1 MDLMNLA
8 ARLTLDMKDYEDSIG
23 KATQSAQSFSK
34 NFGGAI
40 GKVGGAIK
48 TVAKVGAVAIG
59 AGATAV
65 GFLTKQSVSAYAE
78 YEQLAGGV
86 KKLFGDASDDV
97 MKFANEAYKTSGM
110 SANQYMEQ
118 VTSFSAAL
126 INSLGGDTKKAAQ
139 QADVAMRAMS
149 DNVNTFGT
157 DMASVQYA
165 FQGFAKQNYTMLD
178 NLKLGYGGTKTEM
191 ERLIAD
197 ANEYAAANGKA
208 ADLSIESFSDI
219 VTAIELIQEKQGIAG
234 TTAKEAATTIEGAFN
249 ATKAAWDNL
258 VAGLANPDA
267 DLDQLMDN
275 LIVTLVGDK
284 QGTGLLNQLIP
295 AIQRA
300 LEGVG
305 KVIAKAGPVIGQNL
319 PALVGSLVP
328 SLLSAA
334 TSLVVSLVK
343 ALPGIIKVL
352 VAQVPMIVNML
363 LAAFFELAGE
373 FKKMGGDLMQQIFNG
388 IKEKNPRIAEALTS
402 IGESFQT
409 IIGKMKDF
417 WDEHGQEI
425 YDKAVE
431 IFDGIK
437 TFVIT
442 AITLIVEGIDK
453 FIQTALAL
461 WDEFGTDIMG
471 YLSAVKDFYVAVF
484 QAISETITGFVEW
497 AKEFWAEYGDE
508 ITAATQTAWEII
520 STVIHTVLQ
529 VITGI
534 VKTLTAIIQGDWQT
548 AFETV
553 QVITQ
558 TIWNAISSI
567 FSTVLGVIQKVVFV
581 AFEAIRSKIS
591 SILNSVKSTVS
602 TIWNNIKTTISNAL
616 NNVRTTVS
624 NAMSNVKTTISNAW
638 ENAKKTVS
646 DAVDNI
652 KSNIQEK
659 LDAAYEKVSSIF
671 GDIYDKIKDKMDA
684 AKKLVTDAVDKI
696 KEVFPIK
703 LGKIFKGVKLPH
715 FKISGGE
722 APWGIGGKGTKPS
735 VSIEWYKKAYQNPYL
750 FTAPT
755 VLSGIGFGDGAGA
768 EMVYGHENLMKD
780 IRQAMLEV
788 AGHGSDIV
796 QNITINSPTQLNP
809 SEVARQTRNSTRS
822 MLLKMRTT

>member
-1 MDLMNLA
+1 MADVMTLF
-8 ARLTLDMKDYEDSIG
+8 ARLVLDTKGYDTGLEKAKKDASSAGQNIIKGLSGVGKAVVGIG
-23 KATQSAQSFSK
+23 KACAVGIAAGSA
-34 NFGGAI
+34 AI
-40 GKVGGAIK
+40 GV
-48 TVAKVGAVAIG
+48 
-59 AGATAV
+59 
-65 GFLTKQSVSAYAE
+65 LTKQSVSAYAS

-86 KKLFGDASDDV
+86 KKLFGDAADDV
-97 MKFANEAYKTSGM
+97 MKYANEAYKTSGM

-118 VTSFSAAL
+118 ATGFAASL
-126 INSLGGDTKKAAQ
+126 INSLGGNTKEAAKL
-139 QADVAMRAMS
+139 ADVAMQAMS

-157 DMASVQYA
+157 DMGSVQYA

-197 ANEYAAANGKA
+197 AAAATDAQKKLGLSVDGTSMSFDNIVKA
-208 ADLSIESFSDI
+208 
-219 VTAIELIQEKQGIAG
+219 IQVIQYEQGIAG

-249 ATKAAWDNL
+249 MTKAAWENL
-258 VAGLANPDA
+258 VAGFANPDA
-267 DLDQLMDN
+267 DLDALMDN
-275 LIVTLVGDK
+275 LIVSIVGDK
-284 QGTGLLNQLIP
+284 EGEGLLNQLIP

-363 LAAFFELAGE
+363 LAAFIELAGE
-373 FKKMGGDLMQQIFNG
+373 FKSMGGDLMQQVFDG
-388 IKEKNPRIAEALTS
+388 IKEKNPRIAEALSS

-431 IFDGIK
+431 IFNGIK
-437 TFVIT
+437 NFIIT
-442 AITLIVEGIDK
+442 AITFIVEGIDT

-471 YLSAVKDFYVAVF
+471 YLSAVKDFYIAVF
-484 QAISETITGFVEW
+484 QVISETISNFITW

-520 STVIHTVLQ
+520 STIIHTVLQ

-553 QVITQ
+553 KGITQ

-567 FSTVLGVIQKVVFV
+567 FSTVLGVIQKVVSSV
-581 AFEAIRSKIS
+581 LEAVRSKIS
-591 SILNSVKSTVS
+591 SVFNSVKSTIS
-602 TIWNNIKTTISNAL
+602 SIWNNIKTIISNAL
-616 NNVRTTVS
+616 NNVLTTVS
-624 NAMSNVKTTISNAW
+624 NAMTNVRTTISNAW

-646 DAVDNI
+646 DAVENI
-652 KSNIQEK
+652 RNSIAEK
-659 LDAAYEKVSSIF
+659 FQAVYDKAHDIFEKVKEAITKPIDDAKETI
-671 GDIYDKIKDKMDA
+671 GEIIDKISGLFSG
-684 AKKLVTDAVDKI
+684 AKF
-696 KEVFPIK
+696 EFPSI
-703 LGKIFKGVKLPH
+703 KLPH
-715 FKISGGE
+715 FSWTWKD
-722 APWGIGGKGTKPS
+722 IGGI
-735 VSIEWYKKAYQNPYL
+735 VSIPQISVDWYAKAYDNPFLLKSEGL
-750 FTAPT
+750 F
-755 VLSGIGFGDGAGA
+755 GRYGFGDRGSYQGG
-768 EMVYGHENLMKD
+768 ELVYSHDKLMDD
-780 IRQAMLEV
+780 IRKASGGGTFAPVINVYTQEGQSNEDIAHKVMDILTFEYQRQ
-788 AGHGSDIV
+788 GSV
-796 QNITINSPTQLNP
+796 F
-809 SEVARQTRNSTRS
+809 A
-822 MLLKMRTT
+822 

>member
-1 MDLMNLA
+1 MDLFNIA
-8 ARLTLDMKDYEDSIG
+8 ARLTLDMKGYEDGIEKAG
-23 KATQSAQSFSK
+23 KSAQSFSK
-34 NFGGAI
+34 NFGGAL
-40 GKVGGAIK
+40 K
-48 TVAKVGAVAIG
+48 TIAKVGAAAIG
-59 AGATAV
+59 AGVAAV
-65 GFLTKQSVSAYAE
+65 GLLTKQSVSAYAS

-97 MKFANEAYKTSGM
+97 MKFASEAYKTSGM

-126 INSLGGDTKKAAQ
+126 INSLGGDTKKAAE

-191 ERLIAD
+191 ERLVKD
-197 ANEYAAANGKA
+197 AEAMNTGFKA
-208 ADLSIESFSDI
+208 QRDEAGNLTLAFSDV

-249 ATKAAWDNL
+249 MTKAAWENL

-275 LIVTLVGDK
+275 LIVALVGDK
-284 QGTGLLNQLIP
+284 EGTGLLNQLIP

-300 LEGVG
+300 LDGIG
-305 KVIAKAGPVIGQNL
+305 KVIAKAGPTISKNL
-319 PALVGSLVP
+319 PSLFGSLVP
-328 SLLSAA
+328 NLISAA
-334 TSLVVSLVK
+334 TSLVISLAK
-343 ALPGIIKVL
+343 ALPGIAKVL
-352 VAQVPMIVNML
+352 VAQIPTIVNML
-363 LAAFFELAGE
+363 LAAFLELAGE
-373 FKKMGGDLMQQIFNG
+373 FKKMGGDLMQQVFNG

-534 VKTLTAIIQGDWQT
+534 VKTLTAIIQGDWQAAGDT
-548 AFETV
+548 L
-553 QVITQ
+553 QNITQ
-558 TIWNAISSI
+558 TVWDAIQKI
-567 FSTVLGVIQKVVFV
+567 FGIVLGVIQKLVSV

-591 SILNSVKSTVS
+591 SILNSVKNTVS

-659 LDAAYEKVSSIF
+659 LDAAKEKVSSIF
-671 GDIYDKIKDKMDA
+671 TDIHDKIQDKMDA
-684 AKKLVTDAVDKI
+684 AKKLVSDAVDKI
-696 KEVFPIK
+696 KKVFPIK
-703 LGKIFKGVKLPH
+703 LGKIFSGVKLPH

-722 APWGIGGKGTKPS
+722 IPWGIGGKGTKPS

>member
-1 MDLMNLA
+1 MDLFNIA
-8 ARLTLDMKDYEDSIG
+8 ARLTLDMKGYEDGIEKAG
-23 KATQSAQSFSK
+23 KSAQSFSK
-34 NFGGAI
+34 NFGGAL
-40 GKVGGAIK
+40 K
-48 TVAKVGAVAIG
+48 TIAKVGAAAIG
-59 AGATAV
+59 AGVAAV
-65 GFLTKQSVSAYAE
+65 GLLTKQSVSAYAS

-97 MKFANEAYKTSGM
+97 MKFASEAYKTSGM

-126 INSLGGDTKKAAQ
+126 INSLGGDTKKAAE

-249 ATKAAWDNL
+249 STKAAWENL

-275 LIVTLVGDK
+275 LIVSLVGDK
-284 QGTGLLNQLIP
+284 EGEGLLNQLIP

-300 LEGVG
+300 LDGIG
-305 KVIAKAGPVIGQNL
+305 KVIAKAGPTISKNL
-319 PALVGSLVP
+319 PSLFGSLVP
-328 SLLSAA
+328 NLISAA
-334 TSLVVSLVK
+334 TSLVISLAK
-343 ALPGIIKVL
+343 ALPGIAKVL
-352 VAQVPMIVNML
+352 VAQIPTIVNML
-363 LAAFFELAGE
+363 LAAFIELAGE
-373 FKKMGGDLMQQIFNG
+373 FKKMGGDLMTQVYNG
-388 IKEKNPRIAEALTS
+388 IKEKNPRIASALSS
-402 IGESFQT
+402 IGESFQA

-431 IFDGIK
+431 IFEGIK

-471 YLSAVKDFYVAVF
+471 YLSAVKDFYIAVF
-484 QAISETITGFVEW
+484 QVISETISNFITW

-508 ITAATQTAWEII
+508 IIAATQTAWQII

-553 QVITQ
+553 QGITQ
-558 TIWNAISSI
+558 TIWKAISSI
-567 FSTVLGVIQKVVFV
+567 FSTVLGVIQKVVSV

-602 TIWNNIKTTISNAL
+602 TIWNNIKTTITNAL

-638 ENAKKTVS
+638 ENAKSTVS
-646 DAVDNI
+646 NAVTNIGTSISNGLATAQSTVAGIFDAI
-652 KSNIQEK
+652 KTAIS
-659 LDAAYEKVSSIF
+659 
-671 GDIYDKIKDKMDA
+671 DKIDA
-684 AKKLVTDAVDKI
+684 AKEAVSNGIDAIKKKFKFSWSLPKL
-696 KEVFPIK
+696 
-703 LGKIFKGVKLPH
+703 KLPH
-715 FKISGGE
+715 FSISGKFSLN
-722 APWGIGGKGTKPS
+722 PPS
-735 VSIEWYKKAYQNPYL
+735 TPKFSVDWYKKAYENPYL
-750 FTAPT
+750 FTTPT
-755 VLSGIGFGDGAGA
+755 VMQGFGDGVGG
-768 EMVYGHENLMKD
+768 EIVYGHANLLED
-780 IRQAMLEV
+780 IKKAMQEV
-788 AGHGSDIV
+788 ASTGSSGIV
-796 QNITINSPTQLNP
+796 QNVTINSPTQLNP
-809 SEVARQTRNSTRS
+809 SEVARQTRNSIRM

>member
-1 MDLMNLA
+1 MDLFNIA
-8 ARLTLDMKDYEDSIG
+8 ARLTLDMKGYEDGIEKAG
-23 KATQSAQSFSK
+23 KSAQSFSK
-34 NFGGAI
+34 NFGGAL
-40 GKVGGAIK
+40 K
-48 TVAKVGAVAIG
+48 TIAKVGAAAIG
-59 AGATAV
+59 AGVAAV
-65 GFLTKQSVSAYAE
+65 GLLTKQSVSAYAS

-97 MKFANEAYKTSGM
+97 MKFASEAYKTSGM

-126 INSLGGDTKKAAQ
+126 INSLGGDTKKAAE

-191 ERLIAD
+191 ERLVKD
-197 ANEYAAANGKA
+197 AEAMNTGFKA
-208 ADLSIESFSDI
+208 QRDEAGNLTLAFSDV

-249 ATKAAWDNL
+249 MTKAAWENL

-275 LIVTLVGDK
+275 LIVALVGDK
-284 QGTGLLNQLIP
+284 EGTGLLNQLIP

-300 LEGVG
+300 LDGIG
-305 KVIAKAGPVIGQNL
+305 KVIAKAGPTISKNL
-319 PALVGSLVP
+319 PSLFGSLVP
-328 SLLSAA
+328 NLISAA
-334 TSLVVSLVK
+334 TSLVISLAK
-343 ALPGIIKVL
+343 ALPGIAKVL
-352 VAQVPMIVNML
+352 VAQIPTIVNML
-363 LAAFFELAGE
+363 LAAFLELAGE
-373 FKKMGGDLMQQIFNG
+373 FKKMGGDLMQQVFNG
-388 IKEKNPRIAEALTS
+388 IKEKNPRIASALAS

-534 VKTLTAIIQGDWQT
+534 VKTLTAIIQGDWQAAGDT
-548 AFETV
+548 L
-553 QVITQ
+553 QNITQ
-558 TIWNAISSI
+558 TVWDAIQKI
-567 FSTVLGVIQKVVFV
+567 FGIVLGVIQKLVSV

-591 SILNSVKSTVS
+591 SILNSVKNTVS

-659 LDAAYEKVSSIF
+659 LDAAKEKVSSIF
-671 GDIYDKIKDKMDA
+671 TDIHDKIQDKMDA
-684 AKKLVTDAVDKI
+684 AKKLVSDAVDKI
-696 KEVFPIK
+696 KKVFPIK
-703 LGKIFKGVKLPH
+703 LGKIFSGVKLPH

-722 APWGIGGKGTKPS
+722 IPWGIGGKGTKPS

>member
-8 ARLTLDMKDYEDSIG
+8 ARLTLDMKGYEDGIEKAG
-23 KATQSAQSFSK
+23 KSAQSFSK
-34 NFGGAI
+34 KF
-40 GKVGGAIK
+40 GGAIK

-59 AGATAV
+59 AGAAAV
-65 GFLTKQSVSAYAE
+65 GLLTKQSVSAYAS

-97 MKFANEAYKTSGM
+97 MKFASEAYKTSGM

-126 INSLGGDTKKAAQ
+126 INSLGGDTKKAAK

-249 ATKAAWDNL
+249 STKAAWDNL

-275 LIVTLVGDK
+275 LIVALVGDK
-284 QGTGLLNQLIP
+284 EGDGLLNQLIP

-328 SLLSAA
+328 SLISSA
-334 TSLVVSLVK
+334 TSLVVSLIK

-363 LAAFFELAGE
+363 LAAFLDLAGE
-373 FKKMGGDLMQQIFNG
+373 FKKMGGDLMQQVFNG
-388 IKEKNPRIAEALTS
+388 IKEKNPRIASALSS
-402 IGESFQT
+402 IGESFQA

-431 IFDGIK
+431 IFEGIK

-484 QAISETITGFVEW
+484 QAISETISNFITW

-508 ITAATQTAWEII
+508 ITAATQVAWEII
-520 STVIHTVLQ
+520 STIIHTVLQ

-534 VKTLTAIIQGDWQT
+534 VKTLTAIIQGDWQS
-548 AFETV
+548 AF
-553 QVITQ
+553 QIIQNITQ
-558 TIWNAISSI
+558 VVWNAISSI
-567 FSTVLGVIQKVVFV
+567 FSTVLGVIQKVVSV
-581 AFEAIRSKIS
+581 VLEAIRSKIS
-591 SILNSVKSTVS
+591 SIFNSIKSTIS
-602 TIWNNIKTTISNAL
+602 SIWNNIKTIISNAL

-624 NAMSNVKTTISNAW
+624 NAMTNVRTTISNAW

-646 DAVDNI
+646 DAVENI
-652 KSNIQEK
+652 RSSIQEK
-659 LDAAYEKVSSIF
+659 FQAAYEKVSSIF
-671 GDIYDKIKDKMDA
+671 GDIYDKIQDKMDA

-722 APWGIGGKGTKPS
+722 VPWGIGGMGTKPS

-750 FTAPT
+750 FTEPT

-768 EMVYGHENLMKD
+768 EMVYGHENLMTD

-788 AGHGSDIV
+788 AGHGSEIV

-822 MLLKMRTT
+822 ILLRMRTT